1 MLLFRLTDLPRSA
14 RRLTP
19 SVPLAPEVS
28 EASGDDALGD
38 ARVDWMLRPT
48 LLTPGSGRLRDR
60 VAQALALYE
69 GATGQPRSVVDALA
83 SELEEI
89 LGDYRLARCVSR
101 TIEAVGYHF
110 ASPPHT
116 LALEP
121 AALRALC
128 YRRAQRSYQGYVPR
142 AHRAAFLTELAAEL
156 GALPEQIEESLWA
169 DRAGAAVLRRGLAP
183 LDTVRSD
190 QSPESPGGS
199 PELTA
204 EALQPAGIVASYNA
218 AAVATVLAASSWVT
232 LILPATETAALKELY
247 RYAKAL
253 HVGVEVA
260 LQRDGQSEDGGL
272 GDLLAVTLYGPGSR
286 ALVRGRKAHV
296 GGDMAQ
302 PPAVTMRRG
311 VDDTAEADA
320 APAPVQGTVTEGS
333 GEDDLIGDAETVTD
347 DNGGQA
353 RDRGELEGDIS
364 VPAPGGPLV
373 AAVVTRLVERH
384 PHAVRDGWARLLGPD
399 HRLFHVP
406 LDDASLA
413 ALHAGDVSAGVSED
427 DGTVDISYDSA
438 VEADFARAFLASE
451 AGGRLGVARGW
462 IMEREPRAVVA
473 DGTVFLPDFSFR
485 RGAVEVLCEVVGY
498 YTEDYLTRKKRKL
511 AHLRGR
517 LALLL
522 IVDADRAAFFADA
535 GFPLLTYRSGRQI
548 SVTDV
553 VGTLDASFD
562 PFVQRRAQA
571 RHALAALCAGPGP
584 RLTEDELCAAV
595 GCVGRTE
602 LTAVWSDLLDRPDRT
617 IREDAAPYGEG
628 SLAGLSP
635 ETTGS
640 AGIPPVLASGLMHAD
655 DLSRPEHGEDGVM
668 PSLERRY
675 VPGYGLA
682 PAASFVEARQALARL
697 LDEAGG
703 SVPLEDAVACCAE
716 AGLPEADDALITVLG
731 GTVVRAGL
739 FGEAQVYRPGVEA
752 EDALVTA
759 LSTKPKGRRRRL

>member
-1 MLLFRLTDLPRSA
+1 MLLFRLADLPRTV

-19 SVPLAPEVS
+19 SVPLAPEAS

-69 GATGQPRSVVDALA
+69 GATGQPRSVMDALA

-89 LGDYRLARCVSR
+89 LGDYRLARCVAR
-101 TIEAVGYHF
+101 TIEATGYHF
-110 ASPPHT
+110 ASPPRT

-128 YRRAQRSYQGYVPR
+128 YRRAQESYRGYVPR

-169 DRAGAAVLRRGLAP
+169 DRAGAAVLCAGPAP
-183 LDTVRSD
+183 LDAAPSD
-190 QSPESPGGS
+190 QSPESPGNS

-204 EALQPAGIVASYNA
+204 QTLQPAGIVARYNA

-247 RYAKAL
+247 RYAKVL

-260 LQRDGQSEDGGL
+260 LHRDGQSEDAGL

-296 GGDMAQ
+296 GSDIAQ
-302 PPAVTMRRG
+302 PPAATMRRG
-311 VDDTAEADA
+311 GDDTAEVDA
-320 APAPVQGTVTEGS
+320 AVAPVQGPVTEGT
-333 GEDDLIGDAETVTD
+333 GEDDLIGDAETVID
-347 DNGGQA
+347 DGGQA

-364 VPAPGGPLV
+364 VPAPGGPPV
-373 AAVVTRLVERH
+373 AAVVTRLAERH

-399 HRLFHVP
+399 RRLFHAP

-413 ALHAGDVSAGVSED
+413 ALYAGDVSAGGSED

-451 AGGRLGVARGW
+451 AAGRLGVARGW

-485 RGAVEVLCEVVGY
+485 RGEVEALCEVVGY

-522 IVDADRAAFFADA
+522 VVDADRAPFFADA

-548 SVTDV
+548 SVTEV
-553 VGTLDASFD
+553 VSTLDASFD
-562 PFVQRRAQA
+562 PFTQRRAPA
-571 RHALAALCAGPGP
+571 RRALTALCAASGP
-584 RLTEDELCAAV
+584 RLTEEELCAAV

-602 LTAVWSDLLDRPDRT
+602 LTAVWSDLFPGSGRL
-617 IREDAAPYGEG
+617 IRDGTEPYGD
-628 SLAGLSP
+628 
-635 ETTGS
+635 
-640 AGIPPVLASGLMHAD
+640 VLG
-655 DLSRPEHGEDGVM
+655 PGHGEDGVM
-668 PSLERRY
+668 SSLQRRY
-675 VPGYGLA
+675 VPGYGLVS
-682 PAASFVEARQALARL
+682 AASFAGAHEALARL
-697 LDEAGG
+697 LDEADGVV
-703 SVPLEDAVACCAE
+703 SLEDAVACCAE
-716 AGLPEADDALITVLG
+716 AGLPEADDALIAVLG

-739 FGEAQVYRPGVEA
+739 FGEAQVYRPGAEA

-759 LSTKPKGRRRRL
+759 LSAKPKGRRRRL

>member
-1 MLLFRLTDLPRSA
+1 MLLFRLADLPRTV

-19 SVPLAPEVS
+19 SVPLAPEAS

-69 GATGQPRSVVDALA
+69 GATGQPRSVMDALA

-89 LGDYRLARCVSR
+89 LGDYRLARCVAR
-101 TIEAVGYHF
+101 TIEAAGYHF
-110 ASPPHT
+110 ASPPRT

-128 YRRAQRSYQGYVPR
+128 YRRAQESYRGYVPR

-169 DRAGAAVLRRGLAP
+169 DRAGAAVLRAGPAP
-183 LDTVRSD
+183 LDAAPSD
-190 QSPESPGGS
+190 QSPESPGNS

-204 EALQPAGIVASYNA
+204 QTLQPAGIVARYNA

-247 RYAKAL
+247 RYAKVL

-260 LQRDGQSEDGGL
+260 LHRDGQSEDAGL

-296 GGDMAQ
+296 GSDIAQ
-302 PPAVTMRRG
+302 PPAATMRRG
-311 VDDTAEADA
+311 GDDTAEVDA
-320 APAPVQGTVTEGS
+320 AVAPVQGPVTEGT
-333 GEDDLIGDAETVTD
+333 GEDDLIGDAETVID
-347 DNGGQA
+347 DGGQA

-364 VPAPGGPLV
+364 VPAPGGPPV
-373 AAVVTRLVERH
+373 AAVVTRLAERH

-399 HRLFHVP
+399 RRLFHAP

-413 ALHAGDVSAGVSED
+413 ALYAGDVSAGGSED

-451 AGGRLGVARGW
+451 AAGRLGVARGW

-485 RGAVEVLCEVVGY
+485 RGEVEALCEVVGY

-522 IVDADRAAFFADA
+522 VVDADRAPFFADA

-548 SVTDV
+548 SVTEV
-553 VGTLDASFD
+553 VSTLDASFD
-562 PFVQRRAQA
+562 PFTQRRAPA
-571 RHALAALCAGPGP
+571 RRALTALCAASGP
-584 RLTEDELCAAV
+584 RLTEEELCAAV

-602 LTAVWSDLLDRPDRT
+602 LTAVWSDLFPGSGRL
-617 IREDAAPYGEG
+617 IRDGTEPYGD
-628 SLAGLSP
+628 
-635 ETTGS
+635 
-640 AGIPPVLASGLMHAD
+640 VLG
-655 DLSRPEHGEDGVM
+655 PGHGEDGVM
-668 PSLERRY
+668 SSLQRRY
-675 VPGYGLA
+675 VPGYGLVS
-682 PAASFVEARQALARL
+682 AASFAGAREALARL
-697 LDEAGG
+697 LDGADGVV
-703 SVPLEDAVACCAE
+703 SLEDAVACCAE
-716 AGLPEADDALITVLG
+716 AGLPEADDALIAVLG

-739 FGEAQVYRPGVEA
+739 FGEARVYRPGAEA

-759 LSTKPKGRRRRL
+759 LSAKPKGRRRRL